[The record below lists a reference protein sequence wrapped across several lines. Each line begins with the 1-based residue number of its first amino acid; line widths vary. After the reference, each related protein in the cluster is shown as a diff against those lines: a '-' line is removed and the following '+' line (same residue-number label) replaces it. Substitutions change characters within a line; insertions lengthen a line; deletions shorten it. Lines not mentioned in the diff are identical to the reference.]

1 MVHWSWAI
9 GFQNASCLEPACG
22 CAFPKHGGHT
32 ALSLSETYHFSIW
45 LFFSSPWFIS
55 SRLHACSNQQT
66 MGERQST
73 VGKCSNVGTH
83 DECAMTDSR
92 APQPA
97 SAVTWPP
104 TMGKRGGTATLVR
117 PASAAVEPPTS
128 GIVLQQA
135 RMTVWPPMVS
145 AAKSGGGV
153 ITSCSG
159 VHIHV
164 E

>member
-1 MVHWSWAI
+1 MPPVWNRLVA
-9 GFQNASCLEPACG
+9 
-22 CAFPKHGGHT
+22 
-32 ALSLSETYHFSIW
+32 ALSPSMGDRLFYLFLNLITSPYGFSFLLPGLS
-45 LFFSSPWFIS
+45 
-55 SRLHACSNQQT
+55 LHAST
-66 MGERQST
+66 PAATSRPRASGKTT
-73 VGKCSNVGTH
+73 VGKCSSVGTH

-104 TMGKRGGTATLVR
+104 TMGKRCGTATLVR

-153 ITSCSG
+153 VTSCSG
-159 VHIHV
+159 VHIQV